1 MGLKDRSLF
10 SSNKRLEAKIKVSAG
25 MLSSEPLS
33 WLVGGHLLPLSSHS
47 FPSGCCFHL
56 FLLIMTTCMQV
67 LSRFSCVR
75 LLAMP
80 WTVAHQAPLSL
91 GFSRQE
97 YQSELPCLPLADLP
111 NLYNNC
117 GQKQKLS
124 ILMRIKRPIY
134 MPINKTN
141 E

>member
-10 SSNKRLEAKIKVSAG
+10 SSNKRLEAEIKVSAG

-47 FPSGCCFHL
+47 LPSGCWFHR
-56 FLLIMTTCMQV
+56 FLLIMATCMHV
-67 LSRFSCVR
+67 LSRFSRVR
-75 LLAMP
+75 LLATL

-97 YQSELPCLPLADLP
+97 YQSGLPCPPPGDLP
-111 NLYNNC
+111 DPGIEPRSLTSPALAGGIFTTYATWRA
-117 GQKQKLS
+117 Q
-124 ILMRIKRPIY
+124 
-134 MPINKTN
+134 
-141 E
+141 

>member
-97 YQSELPCLPLADLP
+97 YQSGLPCPPPGDLP
-111 NLYNNC
+111 DPGIEPRSLTSPALA
-117 GQKQKLS
+117 GG
-124 ILMRIKRPIY
+124 IF
-134 MPINKTN
+134 TA
-141 E
+141 